1 MRDLK
6 QLPDIANRSLAGLTA
21 DQKLKYR
28 ILQASREH
36 TPKHRARVPAWV
48 PALCCALVLAVGIIT
63 AVPSLQGQSPSTT
76 NDAGVVLHSQRAG
89 DATDAPRTRADLPE
103 GSVQLSGTAGAPSYR
118 SIWSN
123 SDSGSFPLIGLN
135 GRYYRMLDTPSSLD
149 GSALG
154 SSLGTVAEF
163 TTEPSLSGTDLILS
177 NCVNQGDT
185 VYGISGMD
193 GTLVAAQ
200 VGGVYRLFQRVS
212 FNGNS
217 IKDSEGL
224 ADTLQIAGQVRSLE
238 LSDVGVITDS
248 TTAEDLIATLLSNA
262 VFESSGTVSG
272 SQSLLIELNNGFTV
286 QMAVK
291 DDKLGACGTWS
302 CPEFFEAFSTAL
314 GG

>member
-6 QLPDIANRSLAGLTA
+6 QLPEIANRSLAGLTA
-21 DQKLKYR
+21 DQSMKYR
-28 ILQASREH
+28 ILQASRGQA
-36 TPKHRARVPAWV
+36 PKRQVRVPAWV
-48 PALCCALVLAVGIIT
+48 PAVCCALVLAVGVMT
-63 AVPSLQGQSPSTT
+63 AVPGLLGHESLS

-89 DATDAPRTRADLPE
+89 DATEAPRVRADLPE
-103 GSVQLSGTAGAPSYR
+103 GSVQLSGAASVPSYR
-118 SIWSN
+118 SIWS
-123 SDSGSFPLIGLN
+123 SDSSGSFPLIGVN
-135 GRYYRMLDTPSSLD
+135 GRYYRMLDTPSALD
-149 GSALG
+149 SSMLG

-177 NCVNQGDT
+177 NCVNQGEE
-185 VYGISGMD
+185 VYAISGMD

-200 VGGVYRLFQRVS
+200 VDGSYRLFQRVS

-217 IKDSEGL
+217 VKGSEGL

-248 TTAEDLIATLLSNA
+248 NTAEELISTLLSSA
-262 VFESSGTVSG
+262 VFESSATVSG
-272 SQSLLIELNNGFTV
+272 SQSLLIELNNGLTV

-302 CPEFFEAFSTAL
+302 CPEFFEAFTTAL